1 MDSSHGKKR
10 MNVEDDDRLSSL
22 QDELI
27 HKILS
32 FIGIKHAIQTSVL
45 SSRWR
50 FIWTSMPYLNFSKD
64 DFYELPNFS
73 EFVTRVL
80 SGRNNQTEVSSVKLS
95 NFRGKD
101 SDVIAEQIMKYAF
114 SHNIQQLDVACLPQN
129 NVEFPPFLF
138 SSRSLKHL
146 SLTKENFSAYER
158 RYCSSYVFKATS
170 TWELPVLT
178 TLYLD
183 GVTLCCDDNTDK
195 CIDFFSKCA
204 NLKNLTLKSCYT
216 EGFKGLSICLPLL
229 SNLTVEDVYGSV
241 NVYNIVAPELKN
253 LNMSGVFTQDH
264 PYLISAPALVSLLYK
279 GFYDLSL
286 STDDFPSLEKADI
299 CVSYPRDAHQALR
312 LLQQLHNVKSL
323 TLNLEIVELLN
334 KSVDLMSYQPS
345 PFVNLKSLKIHP
357 VRELSE
363 VREHTRGKMYAE
375 VKSYLLDSSTG
386 ATLIMVS
393 REDIRAI
400 KNTKFAQEFVS
411 ELWEMLEQE
420 KARIEAKITKTREQ
434 GRPHFSEHIYKC
446 NDRCWEYTSMQVKE
460 GKEKTS
466 DIISMLQNIKGLL
479 AELPASNQATIQPS
493 FSTLCAEA
501 AIVTNKITECI
512 KMGCDENQRRLNV
525 CLHELATTLQPSS

>member
-50 FIWTSMPYLNFSKD
+50 FIWTSMPYLNFSWD
-64 DFYELPNFS
+64 DFYELPKFS

-95 NFRGKD
+95 NFRGMD
-101 SDVIAEQIMKYAF
+101 SNVIAEQIMKYAF

-146 SLTKENFSAYER
+146 SLTKENFSAFER
-158 RYCSSYVFKATS
+158 RRSCSYVFNATS

-195 CIDFFSKCA
+195 CIGFFTKCA

-241 NVYNIVAPELKN
+241 DDYNIVAPELKN
-253 LNMSGVFTQDH
+253 LNMSGIFTQDH

-279 GFYDLSL
+279 GFHDLSL

-323 TLNLEIVELLN
+323 TLNLEIVE
-334 KSVDLMSYQPS
+334 
-345 PFVNLKSLKIHP
+345 
-357 VRELSE
+357 SE
-363 VREHTRGKMYAE
+363 
-375 VKSYLLDSSTG
+375 
-386 ATLIMVS
+386 I
-393 REDIRAI
+393 
-400 KNTKFAQEFVS
+400 
-411 ELWEMLEQE
+411 
-420 KARIEAKITKTREQ
+420 
-434 GRPHFSEHIYKC
+434 FS
-446 NDRCWEYTSMQVKE
+446 ND
-460 GKEKTS
+460 
-466 DIISMLQNIKGLL
+466 
-479 AELPASNQATIQPS
+479 
-493 FSTLCAEA
+493 F
-501 AIVTNKITECI
+501 
-512 KMGCDENQRRLNV
+512 
-525 CLHELATTLQPSS
+525 

>member
-50 FIWTSMPYLNFSKD
+50 FIWTSMPYLNFSWD
-64 DFYELPNFS
+64 DFCKLPKFS

-101 SDVIAEQIMKYAF
+101 GDVIAEQIMKYAF

-129 NVEFPPFLF
+129 IV
-138 SSRSLKHL
+138 
-146 SLTKENFSAYER
+146 LT
-158 RYCSSYVFKATS
+158 TS

-183 GVTLCCDDNTDK
+183 GVTLCCDEKTDK

-216 EGFKGLSICLPLL
+216 KGFKGLSICLPLL
-229 SNLTVEDVYGSV
+229 SNLTLEDGCGSV
-241 NVYNIVAPELKN
+241 KVYNIVAPQLKN
-253 LNMSGVFTQDH
+253 LNMSGVVTQDH
-264 PYLISAPALVSLLYK
+264 QYLISAPDLVSLLYK

-357 VRELSE
+357 VRELSK
-363 VREHTRGKMYAE
+363 VREHNRGKMSAE

-400 KNTKFAQEFVS
+400 KDTKFAQEFVS
-411 ELWEMLEQE
+411 ELWELLEEE
-420 KARIEAKITKTREQ
+420 KAIREAKMTMHEQ

-446 NDRCWEYTSMQVKE
+446 NNMCWEYTSVQVKE

-479 AELPASNQATIQPS
+479 AKLPTSNQATIQPS

-501 AIVTNKITECI
+501 AIVTHKITECI
-512 KMGCDENQRRLNV
+512 KMDCDENQRRLNV